1 MAEKDEIVQNRD
13 SLQIVPAPVPGNKI
27 TVLNQ
32 KLFSFSFPR
41 LFRTRSS
48 AYTVVV
54 QRTAKEIQEEFC
66 RTCTVIAVLINPF
79 VWRRSPCR
87 RRSGLRNTL
96 IAFGMPIRF
105 SVPDITKIKYVSTES

>member
-1 MAEKDEIVQNRD
+1 M
-13 SLQIVPAPVPGNKI
+13 
-27 TVLNQ
+27 
-32 KLFSFSFPR
+32 
-41 LFRTRSS
+41 
-48 AYTVVV
+48 
-54 QRTAKEIQEEFC
+54 QRTAKEIQEELC

-87 RRSGLRNTL
+87 RRSGLRKTL